1 MQIHVNVNHAGKLI
15 WLTGGFSIILKL
27 KLLVLMRQLSAVN
40 LSLIAEQGKY
50 QEYMYML
57 YTGILQRVIWRTK

>member
-57 YTGILQRVIWRTK
+57 YTGILQRVFWRTK